1 MMQVTYD
8 KDRLINTDRLVAH
21 FLLDE
26 SEMSQYSDRIKH
38 LNNLKTVTKGV
49 YKFVAMERPMGYVE
63 SLPVSLNKVLKEY
76 NLFMRLVD
84 DKDGSY
90 VYAYTNVDLSD
101 DNQTLRSL
109 KEFVADITREN
120 IEIVSSCKEA
130 VDGVDALAS
139 ECMQGILD
147 ILYKALDV
155 HDGRSV
161 WGVTQRNLGSSL
173 FCDMASLSQELPWS
187 SHHAFK
193 EFVKENRDNNP
204 GERLLQLLEEYYAK
218 TERRDNLTRVSI
230 KRVLV
235 RKYRNVQ
242 ERYGVE
248 VEVDGK
254 LVTIS
259 FGCKY
264 CTLLYI
270 ATLLRQKIGI
280 KLYAH
285 ELYFNAQG
293 SRLRY
298 QRDVSEAWF
307 EDLYDALFHYADR
320 EFKTWIK
327 KVREERGQPLFQ
339 AKSQIR
345 SKVKALFPDK
355 SNIVESLELRTERDD
370 SGATYYY
377 VDCDSELIALD
388 ANMKQIADDFRRL
401 YR

>member
-26 SEMSQYSDRIKH
+26 AEMSLYSDRIKR
-38 LNNLKTVTKGV
+38 LNNIKTITKGV

-63 SLPVSLNKVLKEY
+63 SLPESLNKVLKEY
-76 NLFMRLVD
+76 NLFIRLID
-84 DKDGSY
+84 DKDDNY

-101 DNQTLRSL
+101 GEQTSRCL
-109 KEFVADITREN
+109 KEFITDVTHEN
-120 IEIVSSCKEA
+120 IKIVTLRKEFSE
-130 VDGVDALAS
+130 GVDALAT

-147 ILYKALDV
+147 ILYKALEVRDS
-155 HDGRSV
+155 RSV
-161 WGVTQRNLGSSL
+161 WGVVQRALGSRQ
-173 FCDMASLSQELPWS
+173 FCDMVSLSEDLPWS
-187 SHHAFK
+187 SRLAFK
-193 EFVKENRDNNP
+193 EFVKENKDNNP
-204 GERLLQLLEEYYAK
+204 GEQLLRLLEEYYAK
-218 TERRDNLTRVSI
+218 TDRNDSLTRVSI

-235 RKYRNVQ
+235 RKYRNVH

-254 LVTIS
+254 LETIS

-270 ATLLRQKIGI
+270 ATLLRQKIGA

-293 SRLRY
+293 ARLRY
-298 QRDVSEAWF
+298 QRDISESWF
-307 EDLYDALFHYADR
+307 EDLYDALFHYDDR
-320 EFKTWIK
+320 EFAAWIN

-345 SKVKALFPDK
+345 SKVKALFPDR
-355 SNIVESLELRTERDD
+355 SNIVERLELRTDKDD
-370 SGATYYY
+370 TGATYYH
-377 VDCDSELIALD
+377 VDCDSELIVLD
-388 ANMKQIADDFRRL
+388 ATMKQIADDFRHL
-401 YR
+401 YK